1 LNTKREAI
9 PAAPASG
16 RAFIAL
22 AAAGSIWGTGFLFGK
37 WAFSELS
44 VGQLVLYR
52 FLFASIGFA
61 PITWHALRNPATR
74 IARQDWNLILIA
86 ALVGVPVQ
94 FLIQFGGLART
105 TVSHAS
111 LMVGA
116 LPVLLAAGSAMFAHE
131 HVTPGRWVALVAS
144 MIGAGLIAFGASS
157 GEGGAHASLAGDL
170 LVAVSLLAG
179 VAWILITQALMK
191 TGRYSPLN
199 ASAYVITA
207 GTLMLVVWV
216 IATEGLP
223 SIHLSAGTWASVVA
237 LGLFATTLT
246 TWLWNWGLAHVP
258 ASRAGVFLN
267 LEPVVGTLLGVILLN
282 DVLGSYSILGGL
294 LVIGTAVYVA
304 TSEDKQLNTS
314 SAGA

>member
-1 LNTKREAI
+1 MTVLGESQLNNKGAAI
-9 PAAPASG
+9 SAAPGSA
-16 RAFIAL
+16 RAFLAL

-37 WAFSELS
+37 WALDELS
-44 VGQLVLYR
+44 VGDLVLYR
-52 FLFASIGFA
+52 FLFASLGFA
-61 PITWHALRNPATR
+61 PLTWRALRNPATR

-94 FLIQFGGLART
+94 FLIQFAGLART

-116 LPVLLAAGSAMFAHE
+116 LPVLLAAGSALFAHE
-131 HVTPGRWVALVAS
+131 HVTLDRWLALFLS

-157 GEGGAHASLAGDL
+157 GEGGAHASLSGDL

-179 VAWILITQALMK
+179 VAWILITAVLMK
-191 TGRYSPLN
+191 TGRYSPVN
-199 ASAYVITA
+199 ASAYVITI

-223 SIHLSAGTWASVVA
+223 PIHLSTRTWVSVIA
-237 LGLFATTLT
+237 LGVLATTLT
-246 TWLWNWGLAHVP
+246 TYLWNWGLAHVP
-258 ASRAGVFLN
+258 ASQAGVFLN
-267 LEPVVGTLLGVILLN
+267 LEPVVGTLLGVLLLH

-294 LVIGTAVYVA
+294 LVIGTAVFVA
-304 TSEDKQLNTS
+304 AK
-314 SAGA
+314 

>member
-1 LNTKREAI
+1 MTVLGESQLKDKGAAI
-9 PAAPASG
+9 SAAPGSA
-16 RAFIAL
+16 RAFLAL

-37 WAFSELS
+37 WALDELS
-44 VGQLVLYR
+44 VGDLVLYR
-52 FLFASIGFA
+52 FLFASLGFA
-61 PITWHALRNPATR
+61 PLTWRALRNPATR

-94 FLIQFGGLART
+94 FLIQFAGLART

-116 LPVLLAAGSAMFAHE
+116 LPVLLAAGSALFAHE
-131 HVTPGRWVALVAS
+131 HVTLDRWLALFLS

-157 GEGGAHASLAGDL
+157 GEGGAHASLSGDL

-179 VAWILITQALMK
+179 VAWILITAVLMK
-191 TGRYSPLN
+191 TGRYSPVN
-199 ASAYVITA
+199 ASAYVITI

-223 SIHLSAGTWASVVA
+223 PIHLSARTWVSVIA
-237 LGLFATTLT
+237 LGVLATTLT
-246 TWLWNWGLAHVP
+246 TYLWNWGLAHVP
-258 ASRAGVFLN
+258 ASQAGVFLN
-267 LEPVVGTLLGVILLN
+267 LEPVVGTLLGVMLLH

-294 LVIGTAVYVA
+294 LVIGTAVFVA
-304 TSEDKQLNTS
+304 AK
-314 SAGA
+314 